1 MEKIMALGQLRKLGS
16 TVMKGKPKKGGK
28 GKAGGFTPE
37 QRAYANDTLGA
48 DAVKDME
55 RQGFTK
61 EQILKRAKKQGGPYR
76 QFKDRQID
84 QESPK
89 DFKAGERRARDIKEG
104 GMRSAE
110 RPGLRMKKGGVAT
123 KKKKSNGLPNGIV
136 PADKYFTK
144 KAYAVGGAVTAIRNV
159 AGTIA
164 SKLKKNKN
172 KGALSEKQKASNISK
187 QIKKLNE
194 AQDKLFREKSKTKK
208 KTTK

>member
-1 MEKIMALGQLRKLGS
+1 MALGQLRKLGS
-16 TVMKGKPKKGGK
+16 AVMKGKPKKGGK

-123 KKKKSNGLPNGIV
+123 KKKKSKGLSNGIV

-144 KAYAVGGAVTAIRNV
+144 KAY
-159 AGTIA
+159 
-164 SKLKKNKN
+164 KK
-172 KGALSEKQKASNISK
+172 G
-187 QIKKLNE
+187 
-194 AQDKLFREKSKTKK
+194 
-208 KTTK
+208 